1 MISFSSLKG
10 VIYQRKFWEFVGQIK
25 SFRGPYVVHAC
36 NRQSPNTW
44 NLLTFQVSQWLTD
57 SGIDS
62 FKNLFI
68 DKSIN
73 GSALLNFESGSG
85 LKDLGVKNKEDRE
98 KIKKKIKE
106 LITQNAKDKKETG
119 KTEKLLKK
127 VVVRKKWWKRRGQNV
142 PETSIE
148 KFLKMFYFVI
158 FRTMNFGPR
167 IKWNSS
173 SWIAIFT
180 YKYLLYCVTVSK

>member
-1 MISFSSLKG
+1 
-10 VIYQRKFWEFVGQIK
+10 
-25 SFRGPYVVHAC
+25 
-36 NRQSPNTW
+36 
-44 NLLTFQVSQWLTD
+44 
-57 SGIDS
+57 
-62 FKNLFI
+62 LFI

-127 VVVRKKWWKRRGQNV
+127 VVVRKK
-142 PETSIE
+142 
-148 KFLKMFYFVI
+148 
-158 FRTMNFGPR
+158 
-167 IKWNSS
+167 
-173 SWIAIFT
+173 
-180 YKYLLYCVTVSK
+180 